1 MYNSEFIDVHVL
13 QKGYH
18 VTFQYLFVILTT
30 NKRKKRIIKSTI
42 ILYICSI
49 GIESFTLYIKSNQN
63 ADIDYICLRIII
75 CICFTNLNR
84 SQSFCNC
91 LTESLTEINATN
103 DGVFYGFYA

>member
-1 MYNSEFIDVHVL
+1 MYMYCRKAIMSPFSTTCVN
-13 QKGYH
+13 
-18 VTFQYLFVILTT
+18 LFVILTT

-63 ADIDYICLRIII
+63 ADIDYICLRITI

>member
-1 MYNSEFIDVHVL
+1 MYCRKAIMSHFSTTC
-13 QKGYH
+13 
-18 VTFQYLFVILTT
+18 VTLFVILTT
-30 NKRKKRIIKSTI
+30 NERKKRIIKSTI
-42 ILYICSI
+42 ILFICSI
-49 GIESFTLYIKSNQN
+49 GIEAFTLYIKSNQN
-63 ADIDYICLRIII
+63 ADIDYICLRIIV

>member
-1 MYNSEFIDVHVL
+1 MYMYCRKAIMSPFSTTCVN
-13 QKGYH
+13 
-18 VTFQYLFVILTT
+18 LFVILTT

-84 SQSFCNC
+84 SQSFFNC

>member
-1 MYNSEFIDVHVL
+1 MYCRKAIMSPFSTTCVN
-13 QKGYH
+13 
-18 VTFQYLFVILTT
+18 LFVILTT

-63 ADIDYICLRIII
+63 ADYICLRIII